1 MRLLSFEIAGR
12 PSWGAIAADGNI
24 VDLGAAFAPSLPTLR
39 DYLAAD
45 DAAKANVIGYLDGGG
60 RSSDVAESD
69 ITYLPTVPN
78 ASKIIGIGFNYRKHA
93 AETGL
98 KVPEHPIVFAR
109 WSESHVGHEQPLLA
123 PRESEQYDYEGELA
137 VIIGRRAR
145 RISEGDALGCVA
157 GYSIYNDGSVR
168 DWQYR
173 TSQFTPGKNF
183 VNSGSFGPS
192 MTTADEIPDPAAL
205 HLTTRLN
212 GTVVQDE
219 GIDDLIFD
227 VPHLIHFVSLFV
239 ELVPGD
245 VIATGTP
252 SGVGMARKPPLWM
265 KAGDTVEVEISQIG
279 TLSNP
284 VKAG

>member
-1 MRLLSFEIAGR
+1 MKLLSFQIADR
-12 PSWGAIAADGNI
+12 QSWGAYAASGDVI
-24 VDLGAAFAPSLPTLR
+24 DLGAQFGAEMPTLR
-39 DYLAAD
+39 DYLAASD
-45 DAAKANVIGYLDGGG
+45 GTRAKVVDYTDGGN
-60 RSSDVAESD
+60 RAADVAESD
-69 ITYLPTVPN
+69 ITYLPTITN
-78 ASKIIGIGFNYRKHA
+78 SSKIICIGFNYKKHA

-98 KVPEHPIVFAR
+98 KVPDHPIIFAR
-109 WSESHVGHEQPLLA
+109 WQESQVGHNQPLLA

-137 VIIGRRAR
+137 VIIGKNAR
-145 RISEGDALGCVA
+145 RISEADALSCVA

-183 VNSGSFGPS
+183 VNSGSFGPC

-205 HLTTRLN
+205 HLTTRFN
-212 GTVVQDE
+212 GDVVQDE

-227 VPHLIHFVSLFV
+227 VPHLIHFSSLFV

-245 VIATGTP
+245 VIVTGTP
-252 SGVGMARKPPLWM
+252 AGVGMARKPQLWM
-265 KAGDTVEVEISQIG
+265 KPGDTVEIEISKIG

-284 VKAG
+284 VEAG

>member
-1 MRLLSFEIAGR
+1 MRLLSYRTGGR
-12 PSWGAIAADGNI
+12 HSWGAYASDGNVI
-24 VDLGAAFAPSLPTLR
+24 DLGARFGDRLPTLR
-39 DYLAAD
+39 DWLAAD
-45 DAAKANVIGYLDGGG
+45 DRARREIADYVGDGRRAADL
-60 RSSDVAESD
+60 AESD
-69 ITYLPTVPN
+69 IAYLPTVPN
-78 ASKIIGIGFNYRKHA
+78 ASKVIGIGFNYRKHA

-98 KVPEHPIVFAR
+98 KVPEHPIIFAR
-109 WSESHVGHEQPLLA
+109 WHESHVGHRQPLLA

-145 RISEGDALGCVA
+145 RIGEADALSVVG

-183 VNSGSFGPS
+183 VNSGAFGPC

-205 HLTTRLN
+205 HLTTRFN
-212 GTVVQDE
+212 GAVVQDE
-219 GIDDLIFD
+219 GVDDLIFN
-227 VPHLIHFVSLFV
+227 VPHLIHFVSTFV

-265 KAGDTVEVEISQIG
+265 KPGDTVEIAITRIG

-284 VKAG
+284 VEAG